1 VTLGRLFL
9 AWLPVAVEFVVI
21 GGVWARFSG
30 ASAPGATEW
39 TSPEKL
45 WEFTKW
51 DVLWRS
57 LEAVAVTL
65 FASLWF
71 DSLGHGG
78 WWLLFS
84 LLGLIVSLA
93 HLPGAPTWRR
103 REALIRASRDVV
115 RYVLAGAILAWRLG

>member
-9 AWLPVAVEFVVI
+9 AWLPVAVVFVVI
-21 GGVWARFSG
+21 GGLEPAN
-30 ASAPGATEW
+30 EW
-39 TSPEKL
+39 TTPEKL
-45 WEFTKW
+45 WMFTKW

-57 LEAVAVTL
+57 LEAAAVTL

-78 WWLLFS
+78 WWLLFL

-93 HLPGAPTWRR
+93 HLQRVPTSPRR
-103 REALIRASRDVV
+103 MALIRASRDVV